1 MVATVTAA
9 APPVRRQVGFTLVEL
24 MIAVAV
30 LVILTALA
38 APAFSTMI
46 ANQRLKSGAS
56 DLFTALIRAR
66 SEAIKRN
73 TEVTLAPLTTGQWQQ
88 GWRIANPGDA
98 NLTLEQHGALANA
111 TVSGPASV
119 VYLPSGRV
127 KGSAAPAFELSVA
140 GSAQQRCVRVDL
152 SGRPNQTLQE
162 C

>member
-1 MVATVTAA
+1 MVATITAA
-9 APPVRRQVGFTLVEL
+9 ATRGRRQGGFTLIEL
-24 MIAVAV
+24 MVAVAV
-30 LVILTALA
+30 LVILTAIG

-73 TEVTLAPLTTGQWQQ
+73 TEVTLAPLMISQWQQ

-111 TVSGPASV
+111 TITGPASV

-127 KGSAAPAFELSVA
+127 KGSAAPAFELAVA
-140 GSAQQRCVRVDL
+140 GTPQRRCVRVDL
-152 SGRPNQTLQE
+152 SGRPNQTSQE

>member
-1 MVATVTAA
+1 MVANMTAA
-9 APPVRRQVGFTLVEL
+9 AAPGRRQSGFTLIEL
-24 MIAVAV
+24 MIAVTV

-56 DLFTALIRAR
+56 DLLTVLIRAR

-73 TEVTLAPLTTGQWQQ
+73 AEVTLAPLTSGQWQQ

-98 NLTLEQHGALANA
+98 SLTLEQHGALANA
-111 TVSGPASV
+111 TLTGPASV
-119 VYLPSGRV
+119 VYLPNGRI
-127 KGSAAPAFELSVA
+127 KGGAAAAFSLSVS
-140 GSAQQRCVRVDL
+140 GSPQRRCVRVDL
-152 SGRPNQTLQE
+152 SGRPNLTSVE